1 MITPYI
7 DNINIEDFLV
17 FKKNPTPGY
26 LYGSKNIGD
35 ILLFIKNPTPGY
47 IYGIKYIDIISDEYK
62 KNYTYNT
69 NSVSIFKFKLIRRS
83 VI

>member
-1 MITPYI
+1 MTIPYI
-7 DNINIEDFLV
+7 D
-17 FKKNPTPGY
+17 
-26 LYGSKNIGD
+26 SKNIGD